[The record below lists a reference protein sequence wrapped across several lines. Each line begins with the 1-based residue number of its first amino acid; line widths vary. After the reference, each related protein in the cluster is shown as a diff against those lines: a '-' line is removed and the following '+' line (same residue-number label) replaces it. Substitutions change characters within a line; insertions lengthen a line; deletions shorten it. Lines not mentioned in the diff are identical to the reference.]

1 MDKNFDIE
9 VTGMGFN
16 ITGYPGAFTPVVK
29 NIIEKTIH
37 CKILHLFSGQSEIG
51 EERIDIKHVN
61 ATKKINVKDFLRV
74 NNQNWDWVLLDPP
87 YNLMKKNKT
96 REYKIQQPFSAD
108 VKLRNLLRNY
118 CIKHTENILWL
129 DYCAPMVKGFRRK
142 KLWLLLPGGFHNV
155 RILSWLTK
163 INIIY

>member
-1 MDKNFDIE
+1 ML
-9 VTGMGFN
+9 
-16 ITGYPGAFTPVVK
+16 P
-29 NIIEKTIH
+29 
-37 CKILHLFSGQSEIG
+37 
-51 EERIDIKHVN
+51 
-61 ATKKINVKDFLRV
+61 KKINVKDFLRV

-163 INIIY
+163 IDIIY

>member
-37 CKILHLFSGQSEIG
+37 GKILHLFSGQSEIG

-61 ATKKINVKDFLRV
+61 ATKK
-74 NNQNWDWVLLDPP
+74 
-87 YNLMKKNKT
+87 NKCE
-96 REYKIQQPFSAD
+96 RLFKS
-108 VKLRNLLRNY
+108 
-118 CIKHTENILWL
+118 
-129 DYCAPMVKGFRRK
+129 
-142 KLWLLLPGGFHNV
+142 
-155 RILSWLTK
+155 
-163 INIIY
+163 